1 MYGHTLVAV
10 YKTRA
15 NAERAQERL
24 LKLGVPQADIRMS
37 AEASSAQASTS
48 HAQPREASFW
58 DWLFGNDVPEDHRNW
73 YDTNLRSGRTALS
86 VMVRAEAERE
96 RICDILEEC
105 DPVEFDHPTSA
116 PSGIAQS
123 GSGMPAISHPT
134 TPQTGTAHSSSGMA
148 AKSPAQSSPAMAATT
163 RSSPATATSSPGS
176 AAGLGKVAQEGEQV
190 IPVVKEELDV
200 GKRASERSYRIRTY
214 VVEKPVEESVSLR
227 DERVVVERRPA
238 SGQLSGQTNWP
249 QEREFEVTE
258 RHEEPVVEKR
268 ARQTEEVVVRK
279 EQDQRTETVRG
290 TVRETKV
297 DVDKETAGTSS
308 ARPTNRNP

>member
-15 NAERAQERL
+15 DAERAQERL

-48 HAQPREASFW
+48 QPREASFW

-105 DPVEFDHPTSA
+105 DPVEFDHPTSTR
-116 PSGIAQS
+116 SGIAQS
-123 GSGMPAISHPT
+123 SSGMPASSRPT
-134 TPQTGTAHSSSGMA
+134 TTQTGTEHSGSGMA
-148 AKSPAQSSPAMAATT
+148 ASSPAQSSPAKAATT
-163 RSSPATATSSPGS
+163 RSSPATASSSPGT
-176 AAGLGKVAQEGEQV
+176 AAGLGKVDQEREQV

-200 GKRASERSYRIRTY
+200 GKRANERSYRIRTY

-238 SGQLSGQTNWP
+238 SGQVSGQTNWP

-258 RHEEPVVEKR
+258 RYEEPVVEKR

-297 DVDKETAGTSS
+297 DVEKETAGTSS
-308 ARPTNRNP
+308 AKPTNRNP